1 MSKTLM
7 SWLLVLLQGST
18 VVNSW
23 NNNIGE
29 PKRQTGSLA
38 GNFRIILSEQKTFVT
53 IGASY
58 VLGKLVL
65 GDPKASLAAELL
77 ADVAA
82 PSMLKQRALSLD
94 SQAYQPGIKL
104 KDVYYPVW

>member
-1 MSKTLM
+1 MSKKLM
-7 SWLLVLLQGST
+7 SWLLVMLQASI
-18 VVNSW
+18 VVNGW
-23 NNNIGE
+23 
-29 PKRQTGSLA
+29 
-38 GNFRIILSEQKTFVT
+38 NFRKILSEQKTFVSV
-53 IGASY
+53 GASY

-65 GDPKASLAAELL
+65 GNPKASLASALL

-104 KDVYYPVW
+104 KDVYYPAW

>member
-1 MSKTLM
+1 MSKMLM
-7 SWLLVLLQGST
+7 SWLLVILQGSI

-29 PKRQTGSLA
+29 PKRDISSLA
-38 GNFRIILSEQKTFVT
+38 GNFRKILSQQKTVVSV
-53 IGASY
+53 GASY

-65 GDPKASLAAELL
+65 GDPKASLAASLL

-82 PSMLKQRALSLD
+82 PSMLKQRAISLE

-104 KDVYYPVW
+104 KDVYYPAW

>member
-1 MSKTLM
+1 MSKMLM
-7 SWLLVLLQGST
+7 SWLLVMLQGSI

-29 PKRQTGSLA
+29 PKRDIGSLA
-38 GNFRIILSEQKTFVT
+38 GNFRKILSQQKTVVSV
-53 IGASY
+53 GASY

-65 GDPKASLAAELL
+65 GDPKAALAASLL
-77 ADVAA
+77 ADIAA
-82 PSMLKQRALSLD
+82 PSMLKQRAISLE

-104 KDVYYPVW
+104 KDVYYPAW